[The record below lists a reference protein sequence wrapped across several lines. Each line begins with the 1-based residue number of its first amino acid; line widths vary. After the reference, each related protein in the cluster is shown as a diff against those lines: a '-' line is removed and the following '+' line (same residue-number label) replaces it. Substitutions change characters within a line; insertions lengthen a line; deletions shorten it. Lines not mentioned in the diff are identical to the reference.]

1 MRYEEMPPPSPE
13 QEAEFHARFRK
24 IMREIAAARISGPEP
39 GQTVQAS
46 LTEQGATIP
55 DVPEWKVP
63 LYLEKYGLR
72 QIVPDGEDRA

>member
-55 DVPEWKVP
+55 DVPEWKGAA
-63 LYLEKYGLR
+63 LSGKIWAKTDCAR
-72 QIVPDGEDRA
+72 R